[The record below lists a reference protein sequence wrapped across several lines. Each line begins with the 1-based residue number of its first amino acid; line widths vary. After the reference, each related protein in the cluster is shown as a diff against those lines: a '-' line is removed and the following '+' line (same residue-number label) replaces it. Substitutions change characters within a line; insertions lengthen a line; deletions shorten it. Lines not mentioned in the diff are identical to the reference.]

1 MSYLMTA
8 SFFLTVFM
16 CAFMLVGC
24 ICRVRLL
31 SFKRSG
37 LMWILLYT
45 LLVSIAAKL
54 MLDLLFIGESSAMLG
69 LVVAAGDAHLI
80 ATWQLWRIPPP
91 YTARG
96 FSFDHYRNEVKAE
109 ILAELEGKK

>member
-1 MSYLMTA
+1 MNYLMMA
-8 SFFLTVFM
+8 SFGLTIFMCVFM
-16 CAFMLVGC
+16 LIGC
-24 ICRVRLL
+24 VCRVRLL

-37 LMWILLYT
+37 LMWIVLYT

-69 LVVAAGDAHLI
+69 LVVAAGYAHLI
-80 ATWQLWRIPPP
+80 ATWRLWRTAPP

-96 FSFDHYRNEVKAE
+96 FSFDHYHDQVKAE
-109 ILAELEGKK
+109 VLAELDGKK

>member
-1 MSYLMTA
+1 MRCLMVT
-8 SFFLTVFM
+8 SFVLTIFM

-24 ICRVRLL
+24 VCRVRLL

-37 LMWILLYT
+37 LMWILLHT

-69 LVVAAGDAHLI
+69 LVVAAGDAYLI
-80 ATWQLWRIPPP
+80 ATWRLWRTAPP

-96 FSFDHYRNEVKAE
+96 FSFDRYHDQVKAE
-109 ILAELEGKK
+109 VLAELEGKK

>member
-1 MSYLMTA
+1 MRCLMTA
-8 SFFLTVFM
+8 SFFLMLIM

-24 ICRVRLL
+24 VCRVRLL

-37 LMWILLYT
+37 LMWIVLYT

-54 MLDLLFIGESSAMLG
+54 MLDLLFIGESSTMLV
-69 LVVAAGDAHLI
+69 LVVAAVDAHLI
-80 ATWQLWRIPPP
+80 ATWRLWRTAPP

-96 FSFDHYRNEVKAE
+96 FSFDHYHDQVKAE
-109 ILAELEGKK
+109 VLAELEGKK

>member
-1 MSYLMTA
+1 MRYLMVT
-8 SFFLTVFM
+8 SFVLTIFM

-24 ICRVRLL
+24 VCRVRLL

-37 LMWILLYT
+37 LMWIVLYT

-69 LVVAAGDAHLI
+69 LVVAAGVAHLI
-80 ATWQLWRIPPP
+80 ATWRLWRVATP

-96 FSFDHYRNEVKAE
+96 FSFERYHNEVR
-109 ILAELEGKK
+109 AELEGKK